1 MITQNSNSVLIHILT
16 VCVRLFKT
24 HLQFLCTMK
33 SNVARELLT
42 KLDDEIIKTSQESS
56 TESMDN
62 NIDLTTFASNDELRK
77 WFDLLLKLAC
87 DDDKSKST
95 TMCRE
100 ASKALIYVMDLKVTS
115 FTEKLSFMHKYIIEN
130 KYETLIEQFFIE
142 LNNTVTL
149 LKWIEIL
156 YDNNDNES
164 EKIEALK
171 VLYSFVDICL
181 GSTIRLVPQSR
192 MKRIQSEA
200 TDNNEMETS
209 IDMTSTSFFAQYI
222 SHILTSYMNKVEK
235 TNDLINQTLVSLCLM
250 IHTEIFSFATVQ
262 PIFTSVLPL
271 LADYLLQNTSNEEDT
286 MNCLYWLIGKM
297 SYAMIN
303 GPQQN
308 SLEIKHV
315 NKLKSFLFAGGCEKT
330 TIEHNKY
337 LLNLY
342 ESDLAVYSNFQL
354 SNSNQQ
360 SSLDHDFLMSVYNN
374 INQGAQLISKMKIY
388 VKNRHHLLK
397 SIEQQANDA
406 CAALFS
412 VYIKHYRRI
421 NLAKWELS
429 QTNDK
434 RPH

>member
-1 MITQNSNSVLIHILT
+1 MVSTYTNNSKNGTIHSSISFEFHPNTFKQLFNILEQLTLMITQNSNSVLIHILT

-95 TMCRE
+95 TMCIE

-181 GSTIRLVPQSR
+181 GSTSDLNKEKKQRIKQILVLFQQFFLVRLVPQSR

-209 IDMTSTSFFAQYI
+209 IDTTSTSFFAQYI

-235 TNDLINQTLVSLCLM
+235 TNDLIN
-250 IHTEIFSFATVQ
+250 
-262 PIFTSVLPL
+262 P
-271 LADYLLQNTSNEEDT
+271 
-286 MNCLYWLIGKM
+286 
-297 SYAMIN
+297 
-303 GPQQN
+303 
-308 SLEIKHV
+308 
-315 NKLKSFLFAGGCEKT
+315 
-330 TIEHNKY
+330 
-337 LLNLY
+337 
-342 ESDLAVYSNFQL
+342 
-354 SNSNQQ
+354 
-360 SSLDHDFLMSVYNN
+360 
-374 INQGAQLISKMKIY
+374 
-388 VKNRHHLLK
+388 
-397 SIEQQANDA
+397 
-406 CAALFS
+406 
-412 VYIKHYRRI
+412 
-421 NLAKWELS
+421 
-429 QTNDK
+429 
-434 RPH
+434 